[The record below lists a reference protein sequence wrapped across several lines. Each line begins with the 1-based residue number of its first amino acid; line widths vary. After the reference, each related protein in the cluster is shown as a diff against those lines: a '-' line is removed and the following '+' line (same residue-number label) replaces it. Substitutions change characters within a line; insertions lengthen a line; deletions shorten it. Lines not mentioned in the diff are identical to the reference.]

1 MTIKASGTSLSFT
14 EIAAEFGNP
23 TDNKLGNY
31 RVTYDNTPQGGSFS
45 NLPLDA
51 GIPQGN
57 AQIKF
62 SHFYSKQLNI
72 VVQGYTPGHGVIS
85 WANKSAI
92 GVYDDGEVS
101 VIGNYKGKP
110 ARNVTDWQGG
120 KTVKINVNR
129 VIGSAMPGSNE
140 HYKCALKTG
149 EWPSETALS
158 VDVGGEGVI
167 TGQGGGGGNGGTP
180 GDSGGTGENGSS
192 ALGIQYSPINV
203 NVAAGGVIQNGY
215 GGGGGGG
222 GAVRDPNKEGEDRY
236 YGGGGGGGGAGYPY
250 GGGGSGAG
258 GETGNGTP
266 GQGSSVEV
274 AGGGGPGG
282 YGGLGGR
289 GGDVNAAQTSGAA
302 GPGSGRVGETG
313 PGGPFGGNGDAIRAT
328 MAQAGNVN
336 ISNSGSIRGD
346 QEYSVSPGTIT

>member
-1 MTIKASGTSLSFT
+1 MTIKASGSSLSFT
-14 EIAAEFGNP
+14 EIATEFGYS

-51 GIPQGN
+51 GIPQSG
-57 AQIKF
+57 AISF
-62 SHFYSKQLNI
+62 SEFYSKQLNI

-85 WANKSAI
+85 WANKSAT
-92 GVYDDGEVS
+92 GVYDDGEVQM
-101 VIGNYKGKP
+101 IGGYKEKP
-110 ARNVTDWQGG
+110 ARNVAGWQGG

-140 HYKCALKTG
+140 YYKCALKTG
-149 EWPSETALS
+149 SWPSETTLS

-167 TGQGGGGGNGGTP
+167 TGQGGGGGNGGSP
-180 GDSGGTGENGSS
+180 GATGGTGENGSS
-192 ALGIQYSPINV
+192 ALGIQHSPISV
-203 NVAAGGVIQNGY
+203 NVAAGGRIQNGY

-222 GAVRDPNKEGEDRY
+222 GAVRDPNKEGEDKY

-250 GGGGSGAG
+250 GGGGSGAY
-258 GETGNGTP
+258 GNNGSGTP

-274 AGGGGPGG
+274 AGAGGPGG
-282 YGGLGGR
+282 YNGAGGR
-289 GGDVNAAQTSGAA
+289 GGDVNAAQTSGGV

-313 PGGPFGGNGDAIRAT
+313 PGGPHGGNGDAIRAT

-336 ISNSGSIRGD
+336 ISASGEIRGD
-346 QEYSVSPGTIT
+346 QHYSVAPGTIT